1 MIAPDVH
8 EEAEALLAA
17 LAARTWTVA
26 VAESLT
32 GGLVV
37 ASLVSVPGASA
48 FVRGGVVA
56 YATELKQS
64 LLGVD
69 AGLLAEH
76 GAVHPEVAR
85 QMAVGVR
92 RAAAVAGR
100 DADLGIATTGIAG
113 PDSPDGQ
120 PVGTVHIAVAWPGD
134 DRVVSLRLDG
144 DRDEIRAASVRH
156 ALSAAVDCA
165 ARAE

>member
-1 MIAPDVH
+1 MTDAGARA
-8 EEAEALLAA
+8 EAESLLALLAE
-17 LAARTWTVA
+17 RGWSIA

-48 FVRGGVVA
+48 WVRGGVVA

-69 AGLLAEH
+69 AALLDAH

-85 QMAVGVR
+85 QMAHGVR
-92 RAAAVAGR
+92 RAAAVHGQ
-100 DADLGIATTGIAG
+100 DADVGIATTGIAG
-113 PDSPDGQ
+113 PDTPDGQ
-120 PVGTVHIAVAWPGD
+120 PVGTVHVGVAWPGG
-134 DRVVSLRLDG
+134 DRVVSLRLKG
-144 DRDEIRAASVRH
+144 DRDEIRATSVRH
-156 ALSAAVDCA
+156 ALRTAADGC
-165 ARAE
+165 RGAE

>member
-1 MIAPDVH
+1 MIAPDVRG
-8 EEAEALLAA
+8 EAESLLSA
-17 LAARTWTVA
+17 LASRGWSVG

-37 ASLVSVPGASA
+37 ASLVSVPGASNS
-48 FVRGGVVA
+48 VRGGVVA
-56 YATELKQS
+56 YATPLKQS

-69 AGLLAEH
+69 GALLAEH

-85 QMAVGVR
+85 QMANGVR
-92 RAAAVAGR
+92 RATAVDGR
-100 DADLGIATTGIAG
+100 DADVGIATTGIAG

-120 PVGTVHIAVAWPGD
+120 PVGTVHIGVAWPGD
-134 DRVVSLRLDG
+134 DLVMSLQLSG

-156 ALSAAVDCA
+156 ALRAALDCVG
-165 ARAE
+165 RAE

>member
-1 MIAPDVH
+1 MSASGAD
-8 EEAEALLAA
+8 AEAATLLAA
-17 LAARTWTVA
+17 LSARGWSVA

-48 FVRGGVVA
+48 WVRGGVVA

-69 AGLLAEH
+69 AALLAAH

-85 QMAVGVR
+85 QMATGVR
-92 RAAAVAGR
+92 RAASISGR
-100 DADLGIATTGIAG
+100 DADVGIATTGIAG

-120 PVGTVHIAVAWPGD
+120 EVGTVHVGIAWPGD
-134 DRVVSLRLDG
+134 DLVVSLQLHG
-144 DRDEIRAASVRH
+144 TRDEIRIASVRH
-156 ALSAAVDCA
+156 ALRAATDA
-165 ARAE
+165 MTRAE

>member
-8 EEAEALLAA
+8 EEAEQLLSA
-17 LAARTWTVA
+17 LAARGWTIA

-37 ASLVSVPGASA
+37 ASLVSIAGASA

-69 AGLLAEH
+69 AALLAEH

-85 QMAVGVR
+85 QMATGVR
-92 RAAAVAGR
+92 RAAAIAGR

-120 PVGTVHIAVAWPGD
+120 PVGTVHIGVAWPGD
-134 DRVVSLRLDG
+134 DRVVSLRLNG

-156 ALSAAVDCA
+156 ALRAAVECA
-165 ARAE
+165 APSE

>member
-1 MIAPDVH
+1 VTGESAASD
-8 EEAEALLAA
+8 AARLLAR
-17 LAARTWTVA
+17 LAERGWSVG

-48 FVRGGVVA
+48 HVRGGIVA
-56 YATELKQS
+56 YATDLKAK

-69 AGLLAEH
+69 AALLAEH

-85 QMAVGVR
+85 QMADGVR
-92 RAAAVAGR
+92 AAVGAVGEA
-100 DADLGIATTGIAG
+100 ADVGISTTGIAG

-120 PVGTVHIAVAWPGD
+120 PVGTVHVGVATPEGT
-134 DRVVSLRLDG
+134 RVESLILDG
-144 DRDEIRAASVRH
+144 DRDEIRAEAVRR
-156 ALSAAVDCA
+156 ALLLALDAL
-165 ARAE
+165 